1 MSEKNIEV
9 EVRSFITQE
18 QYNKLLDFFREKAEL
33 VKEDVQETHYFD
45 CEQDLR
51 IQKNN
56 SGAKLWLK
64 KGKIHEDAREEI
76 EIKVTSED
84 FNKLGEIFG
93 NIGLGVEIKWFRDRK
108 QFNFNGIKACL
119 DYTKGYGYILELE
132 KMASE
137 NEKEKIIEELKLKF
151 KELGIEITPKEK
163 FDEQYENYKKNW
175 RNLI

>member
-9 EVRSFITQE
+9 EVRSFITKE
-18 QYNKLLDFFREKAEL
+18 QYSKILDFFKENAKL
-33 VKEDVQETHYFD
+33 TKEDSQETHYFD

-64 KGKIHEDAREEI
+64 KGKMHDTTREEI
-76 EIKVTSED
+76 EIKTKGED
-84 FNKLGEIFG
+84 FDKLREIFEAVG
-93 NIGLGVEIKWFRDRK
+93 FKVGVKWFRDRK
-108 QFNFNGIKACL
+108 QFDFNGIKACL

-132 KMASE
+132 KMSSE
-137 NEKEKIIEELKLKF
+137 NEKEKALEELKLKF

-163 FDEQYENYKKNW
+163 FDEQFDYYKKNW
-175 RNLI
+175 RSLV